1 MKLTHH
7 DFILPSFWPNQLEN
21 PSFSYLPKLASC
33 QTGVLAR
40 WLIAWGN
47 FAEFILFALN
57 APNLHS
63 ISISDRPRFFDQV
76 EHQITNASI
85 ENRHFFT
92 K

>member
-40 WLIAWGN
+40 WLNAWGN
-47 FAEFILFALN
+47 FAEFILFTLN
-57 APNLHS
+57 APNLQSMS
-63 ISISDRPRFFDQV
+63 IP
-76 EHQITNASI
+76 QILDFAGELMCKTCNYC
-85 ENRHFFT
+85 
-92 K
+92 